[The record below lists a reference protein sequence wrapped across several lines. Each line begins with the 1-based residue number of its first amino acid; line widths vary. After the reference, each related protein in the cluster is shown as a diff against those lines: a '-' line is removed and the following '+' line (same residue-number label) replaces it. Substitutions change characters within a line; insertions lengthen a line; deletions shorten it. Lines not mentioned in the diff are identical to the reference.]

1 MRSKNLHRTFL
12 PFAGLVLACAVGCGG
27 ADESAPGAESS
38 ADTAGLIK
46 VGDTYQY
53 QGKTR
58 DGQDMSVQMGG
69 EMTLP
74 KDFPGDIPV
83 FPDSKLSA
91 TLSAGDHGSM
101 VLFDTP
107 ESPDSVYAFYA
118 ELLPNE
124 GWAVDSD
131 AKFGQGHTMAISKDD
146 RTVTLSFSKG
156 NKMTK
161 ISLLFESK
169 P

>member
-12 PFAGLVLACAVGCGG
+12 PFACLVLACAVGCGG
-27 ADESAPGAESS
+27 DDESAPGAASS
-38 ADTAGLIK
+38 AGTPEMIK
-46 VGDTYQY
+46 EGDSYRY

-58 DGQDMSVQMGG
+58 DGQDMSAQIGG
-69 EMTLP
+69 EVTLP

-91 TLSAGDHGSM
+91 TMSAGDHGSM

-107 ESPDSVYAFYA
+107 ESPDSVHAFYA
-118 ELLPNE
+118 EKLPNE

-161 ISLLFESK
+161 ISLLFGSK